1 MRAVTSVLLPA
12 VVLLHAMHAVAQ
24 PGPRPE
30 GTRAGGSGSSNRN
43 SLSTGS
49 NTNTNANSNSQFLSG
64 SNTGVNNGALEVYAG
79 ADPYQGI
86 VLEGSTNLPQLPG
99 VPSAPSNF
107 SQPYK
112 PESFINTPVFL
123 PGEMTMTEARECRH
137 AKSSWY
143 GGSRD
148 DEATSIKL
156 VYAAKAASKP
166 GAVTMS
172 SYVGTAMATTSDGP
186 FIAALCEAAY
196 RAMRKGATVGMVE
209 FGIRPKNTMFGI
221 GFGASGG
228 ATGLPAAGAHPY
240 AIAGTLGFGTG
251 WSNQRV
257 EGEVLLQLTALRGIA
272 VPSAADASAPVEPA
286 APAGGPPAD
295 DTPTPG
301 ADAGVSEPSAAAAPR
316 VILTSSASVPRVV
329 PESRASASTGPAH
342 RAQPVAYHSP
352 RTVTSIREG
361 QSKDA
366 VFELLGTAFMNQGG
380 HIVEVQGIRLR
391 LSGQS
396 KRDSRLEVAEVTLAD
411 SNAPE
416 TVYWFLFEDDR
427 LLAWGPAEEW
437 SAAAQRYRVDL
448 PYRPELRPWRLE
460 AKVDAMPRR

>member
-1 MRAVTSVLLPA
+1 MRIVTSVLLTA

-24 PGPRPE
+24 PRPRAE
-30 GTRAGGSGSSNRN
+30 GTRGNGNSNQN

-86 VLEGSTNLPQLPG
+86 ILEGSTNLPQLPG
-99 VPSAPSNF
+99 VPSSPSNF

-112 PESFINTPVFL
+112 PDAFINTPVFL
-123 PGEMTMTEARECRH
+123 PGEITMTEAKECRN

-148 DEATSIKL
+148 DEATSIRL
-156 VYAAKAASKP
+156 VYAAKPASKP
-166 GAVTMS
+166 GAVTMAN
-172 SYVGTAMATTSDGP
+172 YVGTAMATTADGP

-209 FGIRPKNTMFGI
+209 FSIRPKNTMFGI

-272 VPSAADASAPVEPA
+272 VSSASDSSLPAEPA
-286 APAGGPPAD
+286 TPAEHPPAGEAPS
-295 DTPTPG
+295 PG
-301 ADAGVSEPSAAAAPR
+301 SDAGVSEPYAAAAPR
-316 VILTSSASVPRVV
+316 VILASYAR
-329 PESRASASTGPAH
+329 EARASTLTKTAD
-342 RAQPVAYHSP
+342 RAAMVAYHSP
-352 RTVTSIREG
+352 KAITSIREG

-366 VFELLGTAFMNQGG
+366 VFELFGTAFLSQGG
-380 HIVEVQGIRLR
+380 KIVELQGIRLR
-391 LSGQS
+391 LSGKS
-396 KRDSRLEVAEVTLAD
+396 KHDSRLEVAEVTLAD
-411 SNAPE
+411 SNTQE

-427 LLAWGPAEEW
+427 LLAWGSADEW
-437 SAAAQRYRVDL
+437 SVAAQRYRVDL
-448 PYRPELRPWRLE
+448 PYRPELRPWRFE
-460 AKVDAMPRR
+460 AKVAAMPRR